1 MDDAVEAA
9 EKIGYPVMIRSA
21 YALGGL
27 GSGLASN
34 KERLK
39 DIVTK
44 VSLQAVFSSQTSVGK
59 RIDAV
64 VKNIEA
70 TILKHLNDKLQYGF
84 SDRNKMISKYS
95 KQY

>member
-64 VKNIEA
+64 VKNIE
-70 TILKHLNDKLQYGF
+70 ILKLNDKLQYDF
-84 SDRNKMISKYS
+84 SDRNKMISKYL